1 MPDNEL
7 LAVKRITGKAGP
19 DLRSEWDRIASKRHR
34 QIASGLDVSFSYV
47 LLPLFQ
53 ELMGNC
59 ELESVLDLGCGTGE
73 LTKEIASLSTRVT
86 GIDPSPESIAIARTT
101 CAESLNVSFYVGTVE
116 EFADSRSESRFTT
129 AVSNM
134 VLMDCLNLDSVL
146 SAVASVLGIN
156 ASFIA
161 TITHPWFW
169 PQYWAYAD
177 APWFI
182 YQNETILEA
191 TFRISGEVT
200 DCVTTHVHRPLSQY
214 LGSFSRAGFR
224 VDQILEPFP
233 CEGVHKL
240 YAEQWKYPRFMVFV
254 ASKAAGTESS
264 DAQIAGPLH

>member
-1 MPDNEL
+1 MQDNEL
-7 LAVKRITGKAGP
+7 LAIKRINGKTAW
-19 DLRSEWDRIASKRHR
+19 DIQTEWDRIASKRHR
-34 QIASGLDVSFSYV
+34 QIASGADVSFSHV
-47 LLPLFQ
+47 LLPIFE

-73 LTKEIASLSTRVT
+73 LTKVVASLSKLVT
-86 GIDPSPESIAIARTT
+86 GIDPSPESVAIARKM
-101 CAESLNVSFYVGTVE
+101 CADCLNVSFYVSTAE
-116 EFADSRSESRFTT
+116 EFADRRSEGRFTT

-146 SAVASVLGIN
+146 SAAASVLDVN

-214 LGSFSRAGFR
+214 LKSFSRAGFR
-224 VDQILEPFP
+224 VNQILEPFP
-233 CEGVHKL
+233 CEEVHRL

-254 ASKAAGTESS
+254 ASKAAGTEFS
-264 DAQIAGPLH
+264 DAQIARSFH